1 VTGAAAL
8 TLLAVLS
15 GATPAVSGDADSGLQ
30 LAIAAVLV
38 LLAVALLTLEFVI
51 ATGGALAIAASLTGL
66 AATILAFMA
75 STATGMVV
83 LALIPLVG
91 ALVVPWGLRRLVR
104 TRAVPLVEIT
114 DDAGYHH
121 HADRLGVA
129 VGASGELVTDAMPTG
144 RARFATGAGAI
155 ELDVRVQG
163 AVLGRGQ
170 RVVVTA
176 LHGASVSVSAAPPS
190 PT

>member
-1 VTGAAAL
+1 
-8 TLLAVLS
+8 
-15 GATPAVSGDADSGLQ
+15 
-30 LAIAAVLV
+30 
-38 LLAVALLTLEFVI
+38 
-51 ATGGALAIAASLTGL
+51 
-66 AATILAFMA
+66 
-75 STATGMVV
+75 
-83 LALIPLVG
+83 
-91 ALVVPWGLRRLVR
+91 
-104 TRAVPLVEIT
+104 
-114 DDAGYHH
+114 
-121 HADRLGVA
+121 
-129 VGASGELVTDAMPTG
+129 MPTG